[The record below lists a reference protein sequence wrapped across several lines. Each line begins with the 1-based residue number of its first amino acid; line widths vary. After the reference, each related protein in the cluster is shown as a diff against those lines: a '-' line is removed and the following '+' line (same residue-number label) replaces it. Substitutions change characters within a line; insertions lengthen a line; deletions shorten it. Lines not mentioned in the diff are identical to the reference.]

1 MAPDRASEAVPDVAD
16 EVLVRLVA
24 DEGSEAAFRV
34 LHRRYA
40 PRLYRVALRM
50 LATESDAEDALQE
63 MWMRAVPR
71 LAAFSWRS
79 ALPTWLTSILI
90 NVCRDVLDRRG
101 RWVSVELDDEV
112 VPTEP
117 RGVGEPLD
125 LERAVA
131 ALPPGCRAVFILH
144 DVEGF
149 THEEIAEQMGYAV
162 GTSKSQLF
170 RARRALRRL
179 LSGAAV
185 EETRH
190 G

>member
-1 MAPDRASEAVPDVAD
+1 
-16 EVLVRLVA
+16 VRLIA

-40 PRLYRVALRM
+40 PRLFRVAIRM
-50 LATESDAEDALQE
+50 LDTESDAEDALQE

-101 RWVSVELDDEV
+101 RWVSVELDEEM
-112 VPTEP
+112 VPVAA
-117 RGVGEPLD
+117 RGMGEPVD
-125 LERAVA
+125 LERAIA
-131 ALPPGCRAVFILH
+131 ALPPGCRATFLLH

-149 THEEIAEQMGYAV
+149 THEEIAEQMGCSV

-179 LSGAAV
+179 LNGAEV